1 MNRVILSG
9 RLTKDIDVR
18 FTQTG
23 KCVANFSLAVNKK
36 DNVNFFNIVVWDKL
50 AEICG
55 NNLGKGSKVL
65 IEGELSTRSYE
76 DSSGSKRNVTEVVAY
91 NVEFMGSKNDIQQ
104 QTQAPHQATM
114 QQVPQHYNTFGA
126 VQQNEEIP
134 F

>member
-76 DSSGSKRNVTEVVAY
+76 DSSGTKKTVTEVVAY

-104 QTQAPHQATM
+104 TPQQKTM
-114 QQVPQHYNTFGA
+114 QQAKQYQNTFGA
-126 VQQNEEIP
+126 VQNEEIP

>member
-36 DNVNFFNIVVWDKL
+36 DNVNFFNVVVWDKL

-76 DSSGSKRNVTEVVAY
+76 DSSGTKKTVTEVVAY

-104 QTQAPHQATM
+104 TPQQKTM

-126 VQQNEEIP
+126 VQNEEIP

>member
-76 DSSGSKRNVTEVVAY
+76 DSSGTKKNVTEVVAY

-104 QTQAPHQATM
+104 QTQAPQQATM

>member
-1 MNRVILSG
+1 MNRVVLSG
-9 RLTKDIDVR
+9 RLTKEVDVR
-18 FTQTG
+18 YTQTG

-36 DNVNFFNIVVWDKL
+36 DNVNFFNVVVWEKL
-50 AEICG
+50 AEICA

-65 IEGELSTRSYE
+65 VDGELSSRSYE

-104 QTQAPHQATM
+104 QM
-114 QQVPQHYNTFGA
+114 QTVQQMPPKFNSFGT
-126 VQQNEEIP
+126 VQNEEIP

>member
-36 DNVNFFNIVVWDKL
+36 DNVNFFNVVVWDKL

-76 DSSGSKRNVTEVVAY
+76 DSSGTKKTVTEVVAY

-104 QTQAPHQATM
+104 TPQQKTT

>member
-9 RLTKDIDVR
+9 RLTKDVDVR
-18 FTQTG
+18 YTQTG

-36 DNVNFFNIVVWDKL
+36 DNVNFFNVVVWEKL
-50 AEICG
+50 AEICA

-76 DSSGSKRNVTEVVAY
+76 DSSGSKKTVTEVVAY
-91 NVEFMGSKNDIQQ
+91 NVEFMGSKNDIQHTPQ
-104 QTQAPHQATM
+104 QATM
-114 QQVPQHYNTFGA
+114 QQVTQKYNTFGTE
-126 VQQNEEIP
+126 QNEEIP

>member
-1 MNRVILSG
+1 MNKVILSG
-9 RLTKDIDVR
+9 RLTKDVDVR
-18 FTQTG
+18 YTQTG

-36 DNVNFFNIVVWDKL
+36 DNVNFFNVVVWEKL
-50 AEICG
+50 AKICA

-76 DSSGSKRNVTEVVAY
+76 DSSGSKKTVTEVVAY

-104 QTQAPHQATM
+104 PMQTV
-114 QQVPQHYNTFGA
+114 QQMPPKFNSFGTA
-126 VQQNEEIP
+126 QNEEIP

>member
-76 DSSGSKRNVTEVVAY
+76 DSSGTKKTVTEVVAY

-104 QTQAPHQATM
+104 TPQQKTM
-114 QQVPQHYNTFGA
+114 QQVKQYQNTFGA
-126 VQQNEEIP
+126 VQNEEIP